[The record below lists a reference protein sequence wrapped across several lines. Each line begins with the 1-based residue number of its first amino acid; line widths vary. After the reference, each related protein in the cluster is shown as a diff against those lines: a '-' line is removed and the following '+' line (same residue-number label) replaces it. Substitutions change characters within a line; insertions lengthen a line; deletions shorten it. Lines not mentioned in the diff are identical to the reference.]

1 MSSSTESDESSDAVL
16 VLIGYPGSGKSETG
30 NTLIGTTAFKTEQE
44 TKYDFDDFPIT
55 IRDTSGFENISEFR
69 EIYNSLQYYEK
80 RKVVFGLTIRV
91 GRFEHGFTET
101 IKSLFQEKKIGEHL
115 KRKTFLIFTNVDELE
130 NEEDIYKDKF
140 IEWLR
145 KTKEIVLLIASL
157 DLDYCVIQNR
167 QRGDKRVHQA
177 TQLIEK
183 MKRILQRDDQ
193 EEHWCPFVNDDNK
206 PVKDI
211 PCPRCVK
218 NDDIFKDKEFVKK
231 LHQEFTMTYCQ
242 AVGRVLK
249 LQSTK
254 KEKEKD
260 KTRIIYKAFHEKESD
275 MTNREANAVYYP
287 MCSVM

>member
-1 MSSSTESDESSDAVL
+1 M
-16 VLIGYPGSGKSETG
+16 LIGYPGSGKSETG
-30 NTLIGTTAFKTEQE
+30 NTLIGTTAFKTDREQE
-44 TKYDFDDFPIT
+44 KKYDVDDFPVT
-55 IRDTSGFENISEFR
+55 IRDTPGFENISEFR
-69 EIYNSLQYYEK
+69 EIYHSLQYYEK

-101 IKSLFQEKKIGEHL
+101 IKSLFQEKRIGEHL
-115 KRKTFLIFTNVDELE
+115 KRKTFLIFTNVDELG

-145 KTKEIVLLIASL
+145 NTKEIVLLITSL

-177 TQLIEK
+177 TQIIEK

-193 EEHWCPFVNDDNK
+193 EEQWCLFVNDDNK
-206 PVKDI
+206 PVKDM
-211 PCPRCVK
+211 PCPRCSK
-218 NDDIFKDKEFVKK
+218 NDDIYKDKEFVNK

-242 AVGRVLK
+242 AVGRVQKLHM

-260 KTRIIYKAFHEKESD
+260 KTHIIYKAFHEKESD
-275 MTNREANAVYYP
+275 MTNREANAVCYP
-287 MCSVM
+287 ICSVM